1 MPNRPTPRQRTL
13 WGALLVLAGML
24 LSPGLATACST
35 DTVSAP
41 NSESTASCCSVK
53 PRRDCGCCPP
63 RGPEHPTT
71 VVASAV
77 QATMHR
83 AATFRPIQDQDQERA
98 GERRQQQVNVN
109 APSSCHCQLDQ
120 PGSPAR
126 TPDSN
131 SRTEGPSR
139 GDQLNGLSALAR
151 PPYLVGPGHDVR
163 PVWLTPSIAHT
174 PLYLRTSRILI

>member
-1 MPNRPTPRQRTL
+1 MPNRPTPCQRTL

-24 LSPGLATACST
+24 LAPGLATACAT
-35 DTVSAP
+35 DTVSAS
-41 NSESTASCCSVK
+41 NAKSTASCCSVK

-63 RGPEHPTT
+63 RGPEHPSA
-71 VVASAV
+71 VAVAAV
-77 QATMHR
+77 QATMNR
-83 AATFRPIQDQDQERA
+83 EATFRPIQDQEQA

-120 PGSPAR
+120 PESPAR

-139 GDQLNGLSALAR
+139 GDQLDGLSTLAR
-151 PPYLVGPGHDVR
+151 PPHLVGPGHDVR
-163 PVWLTPSIAHT
+163 SVWLTPSIAHT